1 MQVKTL
7 IMITLI
13 GLSVLGYLVLIIN
26 AMRFAKKCE
35 CKGECTCGEE
45 RQIIRKTALVETQSG
60 SM

>member
-7 IMITLI
+7 ILIALI
-13 GLSVLGYLVLIIN
+13 GVSVLSYLVLILN

-35 CKGECTCGEE
+35 CPGECTCGEE
-45 RQIIRKTALVETQSG
+45 RQIIRRTALMESQSG